1 MKTIATKNENTAI
14 MYPSL
19 FNKMQKEI
27 DMIKIGNT
35 SRTLSFTSSVVSV
48 WWKYCVIPIIKED
61 KIITD
66 NSKGPGIPIS
76 PFSISNEKQ
85 FFFQHNHF
93 KYSFWSEIMHN
104 LHIYNSVFIM
114 IISNNY
120 NYSNVVIFIFNL
132 RNPANISRQNMRYT
146 N

>member
-1 MKTIATKNENTAI
+1 MKTIATKMKI
-14 MYPSL
+14 LRQCSHPYL
-19 FNKMQKEI
+19 IKCKR
-27 DMIKIGNT
+27 DRYDKIGNT

-66 NSKGPGIPIS
+66 NSKGTGIPIS
-76 PFSISNEKQ
+76 PFSISNTKQ
-85 FFFQHNHF
+85 LSYIIITSNTLS
-93 KYSFWSEIMHN
+93 KVILYN
-104 LHIYNSVFIM
+104 LHLYNSLFIM
-114 IISNNY
+114 ITSNNY

-132 RNPANISRQNMRYT
+132 QNPANITRQNMQCR